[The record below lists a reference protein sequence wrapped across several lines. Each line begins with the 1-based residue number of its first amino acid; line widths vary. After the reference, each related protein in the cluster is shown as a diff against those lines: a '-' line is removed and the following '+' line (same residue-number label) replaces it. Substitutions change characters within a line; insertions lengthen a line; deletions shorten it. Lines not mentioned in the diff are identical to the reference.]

1 MALTW
6 GLCYMALVALCCG
19 HGVTEVEETVPLK
32 TLQCYND
39 YTNHIICSWADTE
52 DAQGLINMTLYHQLE
67 KKQPVSCELSEE
79 LMWSECPSS
88 HRCVPRRCVIPYTRF
103 SITNEDYYS
112 FQPDRDL
119 GIQLMVPLA
128 QHVQPP
134 PPKNVS
140 ISSSED
146 RFLLEWS
153 VSLGDAQVSWL
164 SSKDIEFEVAYKR
177 LQDSWEDASSLHTT
191 NFQVNFEPKLFLP
204 NSIYAARV
212 RTWLSPGSS
221 LSGRPSRWSPEVQWD
236 SQPGDKAQPQNLQC
250 FFDGIQSLHCSW
262 EVWTQTTGS
271 VSFGLFYRP
280 SPAAPEEKCSPVV
293 KELQANVYT
302 RYRCSLPVPEP
313 SAHSQY
319 TVSVK
324 HLEQGKLILSYDHI
338 QMEPPTLNLTKNRDS
353 YSLHWETQKMAY
365 SFIEHTFQVQ
375 YKKKSDSWEDSKTE
389 NLDRAHSMDLPQLV
403 PDTTYCA
410 RVRVKPISNYDG
422 IWSEWSNEYTW
433 TTDWVMPTLWTVLI
447 LVFLILIL
455 LLVLRFGCVYGYRTY
470 RKWKEKIPNPSKSLL
485 FQGGGKGLWAPGSM
499 AAFATKNPPPQG
511 PQSRLLAEQQG
522 VSYAHLEDNDLSPL
536 TIEDPNIIR
545 DPSSGPDTTPAA
557 SSEST
562 EQLPNVQLEGP
573 TPSSRPRKQLPSFD
587 FNGPYLG
594 PPQSHSLPD
603 LPDQLGSPQVGG
615 SLKPALPGS
624 LEYMCLPPGGQV
636 QLVPLSQVMGQ
647 GQAVDVQCGSSLETS
662 GSPSVEP
669 KENPPVELSV
679 EEQEARDN
687 PVTLPIS
694 SGGPEDSMMASD
706 YVTPG
711 DPVLTLPTGP
721 LSTSLGPSLGLP
733 SAQSP
738 SLCLKLPG
746 VPSGSPALGPPGFE
760 DYVELPPSVSQ
771 AAKSPPGHPAPPVAS
786 SPTEIPGEPREEV
799 GPASPHPEGL
809 LVLQQVGDYCF
820 LPGLGPGSLSTHSKP
835 PSPGLCSKTED
846 LDQDLSVKKFPY
858 QPMPQAPAIQFFKS
872 LKHQDYLSLPP
883 WDNSQS
889 GKVC

>member
-1 MALTW
+1 MDQQMALTW
-6 GLCYMALVALCCG
+6 GLCYMALVALCWG
-19 HGVTEVEETVPLK
+19 HEVTEEEETVPLK
-32 TLQCYND
+32 TLECYND
-39 YTNHIICSWADTE
+39 YTNRIICSWADTE
-52 DAQGLINMTLYHQLE
+52 DAQGLINMTLLYHQLD
-67 KKQPVSCELSEE
+67 KIQSVSCELSEK

-103 SITNEDYYS
+103 SNGDNDYYS

-128 QHVQPP
+128 QH
-134 PPKNVS
+134 
-140 ISSSED
+140 
-146 RFLLEWS
+146 
-153 VSLGDAQVSWL
+153 
-164 SSKDIEFEVAYKR
+164 
-177 LQDSWEDASSLHTT
+177 
-191 NFQVNFEPKLFLP
+191 
-204 NSIYAARV
+204 
-212 RTWLSPGSS
+212 
-221 LSGRPSRWSPEVQWD
+221 
-236 SQPGDKAQPQNLQC
+236 GDKAQPQNLQC

-293 KELQANVYT
+293 KEPQASVYT

-324 HLEQGKLILSYDHI
+324 HLEQGKFIMSYYHI
-338 QMEPPTLNLTKNRDS
+338 QMEPPILNQTKNRDS
-353 YSLHWETQKMAY
+353 YSLHWETQKIPKY
-365 SFIEHTFQVQ
+365 IDHTFQVQ
-375 YKKKSDSWEDSKTE
+375 YKKKSESWKDSKTE
-389 NLDRAHSMDLPQLV
+389 NLGRVNSMDLPQLE
-403 PDTTYCA
+403 PDTSYCA
-410 RVRVKPISNYDG
+410 RVRVKPISDYDG

-433 TTDWVMPTLWTVLI
+433 TTDWVMPTLWIVLI
-447 LVFLILIL
+447 LVFLIFTL
-455 LLVLRFGCVYGYRTY
+455 LLALHFGRVYGYRTY

-485 FQGGGKGLWAPGSM
+485 FQDGGKGLWPPGSM
-499 AAFATKNPPPQG
+499 AAFATKNPALQG

-522 VSYAHLEDNDLSPL
+522 VSYEHLEDNNVSPL

-545 DPSSGPDTTPAA
+545 DPPSRPDTTPAA

-562 EQLPNVQLEGP
+562 EQLPNVQVEGP
-573 TPSSRPRKQLPSFD
+573 IPSSRPRKQLPSFD

-603 LPDQLGSPQVGG
+603 LPGQLGSPQVGG

-647 GQAVDVQCGSSLETS
+647 GQAMDVQCGSSLETT

-679 EEQEARDN
+679 EKQEARDN
-687 PVTLPIS
+687 PMTLPIS
-694 SGGPEDSMMASD
+694 SGGPEGSMMASD

-738 SLCLKLPG
+738 SLCLKLPR

-771 AAKSPPGHPAPPVAS
+771 AATSPPGHPAPPVAS
-786 SPTEIPGEPREEV
+786 SPTVIPGEPREEV

-820 LPGLGPGSLSTHSKP
+820 LPGLGPGSLSPQSKP
-835 PSPGLCSKTED
+835 PPPSLCSETED

-858 QPMPQAPAIQFFKS
+858 QPLPQAPAIQFFKS
-872 LKHQDYLSLPP
+872 LKY
-883 WDNSQS
+883 
-889 GKVC
+889 

>member
-1 MALTW
+1 MDQQMALTW
-6 GLCYMALVALCCG
+6 GLCYMALVALCWG
-19 HGVTEVEETVPLK
+19 HEVTEEEETVPLK
-32 TLQCYND
+32 TLECYND
-39 YTNHIICSWADTE
+39 YTNRIICSWADTE
-52 DAQGLINMTLYHQLE
+52 DAQGLINMTLLYHQLD
-67 KKQPVSCELSEE
+67 KIQSVSCELSEK

-103 SITNEDYYS
+103 SNGDNDYYS

-128 QHVQPP
+128 QH
-134 PPKNVS
+134 
-140 ISSSED
+140 
-146 RFLLEWS
+146 
-153 VSLGDAQVSWL
+153 
-164 SSKDIEFEVAYKR
+164 
-177 LQDSWEDASSLHTT
+177 
-191 NFQVNFEPKLFLP
+191 
-204 NSIYAARV
+204 
-212 RTWLSPGSS
+212 
-221 LSGRPSRWSPEVQWD
+221 
-236 SQPGDKAQPQNLQC
+236 GDKAQPQNLQC

-293 KELQANVYT
+293 KEPQASVYT

-324 HLEQGKLILSYDHI
+324 HLEQGKFIMSYYHI
-338 QMEPPTLNLTKNRDS
+338 QMEPPILNQTKNRDS
-353 YSLHWETQKMAY
+353 YSLHWETQKIPKY
-365 SFIEHTFQVQ
+365 IDHTFQVQ
-375 YKKKSDSWEDSKTE
+375 YKKKSESWKDSKTE
-389 NLDRAHSMDLPQLV
+389 NLGRVNSMDLPQLE
-403 PDTTYCA
+403 PDTSYCA
-410 RVRVKPISNYDG
+410 RVRVKPISDYDG

-433 TTDWVMPTLWTVLI
+433 TTDWVMPTLWIVLI
-447 LVFLILIL
+447 LVFLIFTL
-455 LLVLRFGCVYGYRTY
+455 LLALHFGRVYGYRTY

-485 FQGGGKGLWAPGSM
+485 FQDGGKGLWPPGSM
-499 AAFATKNPPPQG
+499 AAFATKNPALQG

-522 VSYAHLEDNDLSPL
+522 VSYEHLEDNNVSPL

-545 DPSSGPDTTPAA
+545 DPPSRPDTTPAA

-562 EQLPNVQLEGP
+562 EQLPNVQVEGP
-573 TPSSRPRKQLPSFD
+573 IPSSRPRKQLPSFD

-603 LPDQLGSPQVGG
+603 LPGQLGSPQVGG

-647 GQAVDVQCGSSLETS
+647 GQAMDVQCGSSLETT

-679 EEQEARDN
+679 EKQEARDN
-687 PVTLPIS
+687 PMTLPIS
-694 SGGPEDSMMASD
+694 SGGPEGSMMASD

-738 SLCLKLPG
+738 SLCLKLPR

-771 AAKSPPGHPAPPVAS
+771 AATSPPGHPAPPVAS
-786 SPTEIPGEPREEV
+786 SPTVIPGEPREEV

-820 LPGLGPGSLSTHSKP
+820 LPGLGPGSLSPHSKP
-835 PSPGLCSKTED
+835 PSPSLCSETED

-858 QPMPQAPAIQFFKS
+858 QPLPQAPAIQFFKS
-872 LKHQDYLSLPP
+872 LKY
-883 WDNSQS
+883 
-889 GKVC
+889 